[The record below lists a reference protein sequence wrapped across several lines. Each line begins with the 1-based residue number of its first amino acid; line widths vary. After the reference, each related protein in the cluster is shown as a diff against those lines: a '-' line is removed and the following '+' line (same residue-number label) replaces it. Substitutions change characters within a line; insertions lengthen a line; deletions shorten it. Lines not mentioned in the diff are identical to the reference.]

1 MVDSNE
7 MKHTD
12 RVYAEPLPNTPAFEF
27 NGQVA
32 DVFENMIDR
41 SVPGYGLMLDMIA
54 LMTAHFAQPGSNCYD
69 LGCSLGASTL
79 RIRQQLPA
87 SCNVIGVDSSPDMVI
102 RARRNVER
110 DHSEAGIVIALQD
123 ARETPIENAS
133 VVVMNFTLQFIP
145 DEDRS
150 RLLRRIADGLNDNG
164 ILVLC
169 EKIRFED
176 DGQQA
181 LIEDLHREFKRFRGY
196 SDLEIAQKRAA
207 LENVLVPNS
216 WELHQAR
223 LHQAGFT
230 RVNKIVQCLNF
241 VAILAGK
248 F

>member
-1 MVDSNE
+1 
-7 MKHTD
+7 
-12 RVYAEPLPNTPAFEF
+12 
-27 NGQVA
+27 
-32 DVFENMIDR
+32 
-41 SVPGYGLMLDMIA
+41 
-54 LMTAHFAQPGSNCYD
+54 
-69 LGCSLGASTL
+69 
-79 RIRQQLPA
+79 
-87 SCNVIGVDSSPDMVI
+87 
-102 RARRNVER
+102 
-110 DHSEAGIVIALQD
+110 
-123 ARETPIENAS
+123 
-133 VVVMNFTLQFIP
+133 MNFTLQFIP

-150 RLLRRIADGLNDNG
+150 KLLRRIADGLNDNG